1 MNKTQ
6 IDKQEMIWQR
16 LYHFFN
22 DIEFACIFYRNAFTS
37 LIALFNHSKKELN
50 AGDRVMKINKKITFF
65 KYFPYFY
72 VLDIVKGTSK
82 QKKDPERRKKYMI
95 YRIENARR
103 IC

>member
-1 MNKTQ
+1 MNVIFEESKESANWKMNKTQ

-50 AGDRVMKINKKITFF
+50 AGNRVMKINK
-65 KYFPYFY
+65 
-72 VLDIVKGTSK
+72 
-82 QKKDPERRKKYMI
+82 
-95 YRIENARR
+95 
-103 IC
+103 

>member
-1 MNKTQ
+1 MNVIFEESKKSANWKMNKTQ

-50 AGDRVMKINKKITFF
+50 AGNRVMKINK
-65 KYFPYFY
+65 
-72 VLDIVKGTSK
+72 
-82 QKKDPERRKKYMI
+82 
-95 YRIENARR
+95 
-103 IC
+103 

>member
-1 MNKTQ
+1 MNVIFEESKKSANWKMNKTL

-50 AGDRVMKINKKITFF
+50 AGNRVMKINK
-65 KYFPYFY
+65 
-72 VLDIVKGTSK
+72 
-82 QKKDPERRKKYMI
+82 
-95 YRIENARR
+95 
-103 IC
+103 